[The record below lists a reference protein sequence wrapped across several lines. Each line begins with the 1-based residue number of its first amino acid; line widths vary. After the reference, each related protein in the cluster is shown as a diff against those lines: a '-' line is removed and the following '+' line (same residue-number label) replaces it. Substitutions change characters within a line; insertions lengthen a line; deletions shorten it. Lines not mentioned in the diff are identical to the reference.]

1 MIVLRKPLKRYST
14 SGCVAHQTLSLIT
27 PMRRNSSVGV
37 QGKAIALAHRSPMS
51 AGCSPCHMGGLRLD
65 PHS

>member
-1 MIVLRKPLKRYST
+1 MVVLRQPLKRYST

-27 PMRRNSSVGV
+27 PMRRNISVAW
-37 QGKAIALAHRSPMS
+37 KEKPLTRAHRGPVS
-51 AGCSPCHMGGLRLD
+51 AGRSPCHVGGLRLD